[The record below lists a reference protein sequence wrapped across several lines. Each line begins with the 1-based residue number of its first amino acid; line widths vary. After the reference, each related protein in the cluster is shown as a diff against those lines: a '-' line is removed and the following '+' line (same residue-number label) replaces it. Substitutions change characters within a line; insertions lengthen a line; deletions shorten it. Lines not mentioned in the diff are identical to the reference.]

1 MALIF
6 ALLVFGSA
14 VLSFMI
20 SWQVRYIQPEFSH
33 VARYNLTML
42 PLIFAANIALAT
54 AFIRANG
61 VLKNLPLLAAAQ
73 SFIYY
78 MFIVAFSIFLI
89 GEEISPGRALA
100 GFGLMAAGVWVLKK

>member
-1 MALIF
+1 MTMIF
-6 ALLVFGSA
+6 FLLVFGSA
-14 VLSFMI
+14 ALSFMI
-20 SWQVRYIQPEFSH
+20 AWQVRYVQPEFIS
-33 VARYNLTML
+33 VARYNLLML

-61 VLKNLPLLAAAQ
+61 ILKNLPMLAATQ

-78 MFIVAFSIFLI
+78 SFIVAFSILLV
-89 GEEISPGRALA
+89 GEKVSIGRAVV

>member
-1 MALIF
+1 MTMIF
-6 ALLVFGSA
+6 TLLVFGSA
-14 VLSFMI
+14 ALAFMI
-20 SWQVRYIQPEFSH
+20 AWQVRYVQPEFIS
-33 VARYNLTML
+33 VARYNLLML

-61 VLKNLPLLAAAQ
+61 VIKNLPLMAAAQ

-78 MFIVAFSIFLI
+78 LFILAFTILIVGEKVSI
-89 GEEISPGRALA
+89 GRAVI

>member
-1 MALIF
+1 MTAIF

-14 VLSFMI
+14 VLSFML
-20 SWQVRYIQPEFSH
+20 SWQVKYVQPDISS
-33 VARYNLTML
+33 VARYNLFML

-78 MFIVAFSIFLI
+78 MFILAFSILLV
-89 GEEISPGRALA
+89 GEKVSLGRAVA
-100 GFGLMAAGVWVLKK
+100 GFGLMAAGIWMLKK

>member
-1 MALIF
+1 
-6 ALLVFGSA
+6 
-14 VLSFMI
+14 MI
-20 SWQVRYIQPEFSH
+20 AWQVRYVQPEFIS
-33 VARYNLTML
+33 VARYNLLML

-61 VLKNLPLLAAAQ
+61 ILKNLPMLAATQ

-78 MFIVAFSIFLI
+78 SFIVAFSILLV
-89 GEEISPGRALA
+89 GEKVSIGRAVV

>member
-1 MALIF
+1 MIF
-6 ALLVFGSA
+6 FLLVFGSA
-14 VLSFMI
+14 ALSFMI
-20 SWQVRYIQPEFSH
+20 AWQVRYVQPEFIS
-33 VARYNLTML
+33 VARYNLLML

-61 VLKNLPLLAAAQ
+61 ILKNLPMLAATQ

-78 MFIVAFSIFLI
+78 SFIVAFSILLV
-89 GEEISPGRALA
+89 GEKVSIGRAVV

>member
-1 MALIF
+1 MTMIF

-20 SWQVRYIQPEFSH
+20 AWQVRHVQPEFIS
-33 VARYNLTML
+33 VARYNLFML

-61 VLKNLPLLAAAQ
+61 VVKNLPMLAAAQ

-78 MFIVAFSIFLI
+78 LFILAFSILII
-89 GEEISPGRALA
+89 GEKISIGRAVV